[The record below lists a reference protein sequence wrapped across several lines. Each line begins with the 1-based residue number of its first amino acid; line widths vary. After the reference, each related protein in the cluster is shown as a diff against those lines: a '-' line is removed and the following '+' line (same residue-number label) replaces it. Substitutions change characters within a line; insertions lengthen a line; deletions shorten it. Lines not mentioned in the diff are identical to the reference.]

1 MSLAPPRSFHSK
13 THLGCGWG
21 GGEGAVVHTQGRVPG
36 RSVWKEK
43 PYNWLTV
50 NKGPEGLTYE
60 NDVAASLLHSSL
72 GDTQTLS
79 LWVYISALLLSQ
91 LNKPFLCALSH
102 LLLCYISN
110 SLQFLPL

>member
-1 MSLAPPRSFHSK
+1 MLA
-13 THLGCGWG
+13 
-21 GGEGAVVHTQGRVPG
+21 GEFVHTQGRVPG
-36 RSVWKEK
+36 RSAWKEK
-43 PYNWLTV
+43 PDNWLTV
-50 NKGPEGLTYE
+50 NKGPEELTYE
-60 NDVAASLLHSSL
+60 SDVAASLLHSSL
-72 GDTQTLS
+72 GDTHTLS